1 MPARDSYDYNPE
13 RGQDDF
19 EALVN
24 QHYAPLYRF
33 AMSLT
38 RSETEACDLVQD
50 TFVVWA
56 TKGHQLQDRTK
67 AKSWLFT
74 TLHRRFLEGQRRA
87 VRFPHLELTEA
98 DHELPEVE
106 PELVA
111 RLDGQQVVELLA
123 QVDVQFRAA
132 VALFYLE
139 DCSYN
144 EIAAM
149 LDIPLGTVKSRI
161 ARGLTQL
168 KELVL
173 GRVRAPIPLRREG
186 D

>member
-1 MPARDSYDYNPE
+1 MSAHDSYDQASE
-13 RGQDDF
+13 RGQVEF

-50 TFVVWA
+50 TYVAWA
-56 TKGHQLQDRTK
+56 RKGHQLQDRTK
-67 AKSWLFT
+67 AKGWLFT
-74 TLHRRFLEGQRRA
+74 TLHRRFLEGQRRVA
-87 VRFPHLELTEA
+87 RFPHVEITEA

-111 RLDGQQVVELLA
+111 RLDAQQVVELLA
-123 QVDVQFRAA
+123 QVDLQYRAA
-132 VALFYLE
+132 VSLFYLE
-139 DCSYN
+139 DCSYA

-149 LDIPLGTVKSRI
+149 LDVPLGTVKSRI
-161 ARGLTQL
+161 ARGLMQL
-168 KELVL
+168 KALVL
-173 GRVRAPIPLRREG
+173 DATRAPIPLRQEG
-186 D
+186 G

>member
-1 MPARDSYDYNPE
+1 VAARDSYDQAPE
-13 RGQDDF
+13 RGQDEF

-38 RSETEACDLVQD
+38 KSEAEACDLVQD
-50 TFVVWA
+50 TFVAWA
-56 TKGHQLQDRTK
+56 KKGHQLQDRTK
-67 AKSWLFT
+67 AKGWLFT
-74 TLHRRFLEGQRRA
+74 TLHRRFLEAQRRV
-87 VRFPHLELTEA
+87 VRFPQVELTEA

-111 RLDGQQVVELLA
+111 RLDGRQVVELLA
-123 QVDVQFRAA
+123 QVDGQYRAA

-144 EIAAM
+144 EIATM

-168 KELVL
+168 KQQVSATRRSL
-173 GRVRAPIPLRREG
+173 PLTQEG
-186 D
+186 H